1 MLHFPHYLIHLVA
14 DLKSSLPNSSW
25 WEFYGAGALE
35 WDKLP
40 RKYTSIK
47 LPQTISQSGLK
58 VTWIGLL
65 LTCILHYYMGGL
77 IILSTYYT
85 PLHIKDLKPYKVT
98 VIFYFVPRYSTSNH
112 VHYTA
117 TLL

>member
-1 MLHFPHYLIHLVA
+1 MLHFPHYLINLVA

-77 IILSTYYT
+77 IILSTGFAFRFERSLR
-85 PLHIKDLKPYKVT
+85 PDVA
-98 VIFYFVPRYSTSNH
+98 RD
-112 VHYTA
+112 
-117 TLL
+117 

>member
-14 DLKSSLPNSSW
+14 DLKSSLPNW
-25 WEFYGAGALE
+25 WEFVGAGALE

-98 VIFYFVPRYSTSNH
+98 VIFYFFPRYSTSNH